1 MAHKKEPGKASFG
14 RPPDNSR
21 AARSCNLAS
30 AHDDPAD
37 RGGPHASLQ
46 GYFLLFA
53 GMTVVG
59 CYVALSKPLTAIMPV
74 FLLAWFRF
82 AIGAIAMAGWLKPGS
97 VDHPLNRHLVGTLFL
112 QSFFGTFLF
121 SICMLYGV
129 SLTSATASGVIL
141 SSMPAIVALLSWL
154 LLREWLSARVWLAI
168 GLAIAGVALLTLV
181 KPVAAPGATKSAL
194 PWLGNLLVFVSVVCE
209 SIYVILGKR
218 LTGALSPR
226 RISALIN
233 LCGLALMTPLGLW
246 QASQFDFTTLDGTS
260 WALLMFYALAASQ
273 WSTWL
278 WLSGLRTVPASQ
290 SGVFTIAMPLA
301 ATAIGVTFL
310 GESLHW
316 VYALAFA
323 LACAG
328 ILLITTDRRPD
339 WTNRV

>member
-1 MAHKKEPGKASFG
+1 MARKNTPGKPSSG
-14 RPPDNSR
+14 HQGDDLRVTHSGKVT
-21 AARSCNLAS
+21 SGS
-30 AHDDPAD
+30 DDPAGP
-37 RGGPHASLQ
+37 GGPHASLQ

-53 GMTVVG
+53 GMTLVG

-82 AIGAIAMAGWLKPGS
+82 AIGAIAMAGWLRPGT
-97 VDHPLNRHLVGTLFL
+97 DDQPLTRNLLGALFL
-112 QSFFGTFLF
+112 QSFFGNFLF
-121 SICMLYGV
+121 SICMLYGI
-129 SLTSATASGVIL
+129 SMTSATASGVIL

-154 LLREWLSARVWLAI
+154 LLRESLSTRIWLAI
-168 GLAIAGVALLTLV
+168 GLAVAGVALLTLF
-181 KPVAAPGATKSAL
+181 KPAVAPGAPESTLA
-194 PWLGNLLVFVSVVCE
+194 WLGNLLVFSSVVCE

-233 LCGLALMTPLGLW
+233 LWGLALMTPVGLW
-246 QASQFDFTTLDGTS
+246 HASQFDFATLDGAS
-260 WALLMFYALAASQ
+260 WALLIFYALAASQ

-278 WLSGLRTVPASQ
+278 WLSGLKSVPASQ

-301 ATAIGVTFL
+301 ATAIGVSFL

-316 VYALAFA
+316 IHALAFA

-328 ILLITTDRRPD
+328 ILLITTDRRP
-339 WTNRV
+339 NRANRA